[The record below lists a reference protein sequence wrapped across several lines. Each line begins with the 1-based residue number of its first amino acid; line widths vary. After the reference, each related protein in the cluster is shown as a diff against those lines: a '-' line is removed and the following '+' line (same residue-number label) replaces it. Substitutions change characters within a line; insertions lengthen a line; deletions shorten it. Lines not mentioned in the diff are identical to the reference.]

1 MDFKID
7 RIDNCA
13 YASGIVVLTT
23 TQDLHQNRLL
33 GLDNCWIPFKSDIYS
48 HIAEYGLRVFTP

>member
-48 HIAEYGLRVFTP
+48 HIAEYGL